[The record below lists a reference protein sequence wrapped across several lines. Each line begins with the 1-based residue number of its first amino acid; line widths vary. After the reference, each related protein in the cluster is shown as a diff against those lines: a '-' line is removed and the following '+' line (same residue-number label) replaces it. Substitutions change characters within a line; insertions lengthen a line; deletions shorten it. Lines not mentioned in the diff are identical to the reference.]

1 MSLVNNDS
9 LAVGPYRGQNHVT
22 DHSRSY
28 VKKNLKASMQSVM
41 DSFSAYMRSLEENRY
56 LNTYKALNLG
66 GKETLESRMVRSA
79 IAICPT
85 HSESE
90 TTQRLSNYNKV
101 TQHLSHLTNVQLSK
115 LMTAAT
121 PLGSGT
127 GGEVLSMEV
136 EGVPLFVKKIRLTTI
151 EQQNPRSTL
160 NLFELPPYYQ
170 YGVGSMGFGV
180 WREISAHEI
189 TTEWV
194 LKGECQNFPL
204 MYHSRVLQRSTLPT
218 TPTADQ
224 LEDRDRYIE
233 YWDGSSAVGI
243 RSKEVDSAS
252 ADVVVFMEHLPQTLD
267 KWLQVEESKGN
278 LTEQALTKVERE
290 LNMVAAFMKSRGFLH
305 FDAHFHN
312 ILASNNHVYF
322 ADFGLAMSQKFDL
335 LSEERT
341 FFEKHIDYDRYYVVT
356 ELAKNVIAATVHEE
370 NEVLLDSYLSNGKMT
385 FTLPLAVASIA
396 QRYRPIAI
404 LMDKFFQGLRKE
416 SKSTPYPKI
425 ELEREWTKLQSTL
438 SL

>member
-1 MSLVNNDS
+1 MSLVNHDP
-9 LAVGPYRGQNHVT
+9 LAVGPNVGQGHIT
-22 DHSRSY
+22 DPSHSY
-28 VKKNLKASMQSVM
+28 VQKKLKARMQSVR
-41 DSFSAYMRSLEENRY
+41 DSFSDDMRSLVENQY
-56 LNTYKALNLG
+56 LNTYKALHLG
-66 GKETLESRMVRSA
+66 GKETLESRMIRSV
-79 IAICPT
+79 IANCPT

-90 TTQRLSNYNKV
+90 TAQRLSNYNKV
-101 TQHLSHLTNVQLSK
+101 TLHLSRLTNEQLSK
-115 LMTAAT
+115 ILAAAT

-180 WREISAHEI
+180 WREIAAHEI

-218 TPTADQ
+218 TPTTDQ
-224 LEDRDRYIE
+224 LEERARYVE
-233 YWDGSSAVGI
+233 YWDGSSAVGL
-243 RSKEVDSAS
+243 RSKQVDSAS
-252 ADVVVFMEHLPQTLD
+252 ADVVVFMEHIPQTLD
-267 KWLQVEESKGN
+267 KWLSIESSKGN
-278 LTEQALTKVERE
+278 LTEPAITKVERE

-312 ILASNNHVYF
+312 ILANNNHVYF

-335 LSEERT
+335 LPEERA

-356 ELAKNVIAATVHEE
+356 ELAKNAIAATVHQE
-370 NEVLLDSYLSNGKMT
+370 NEVLLDTYLSTGKMT
-385 FTLPLAVASIA
+385 ILPLAVASIA

-404 LMDKFFQGLRKE
+404 LMDKFFQGLQKE
-416 SKSTPYPKI
+416 SKSTPFPKI
-425 ELEREWTKLQSTL
+425 ELEREWTKLQSTN
-438 SL
+438 S